1 MGVDLEMKNK
11 LMKLPTTFG
20 DPKRAHVTHWQ
31 PSEGGPFE
39 GLQSLPVGDMG
50 RAPSKIV
57 LRPMLRWQVCGGLR
71 GDLLPGKNLAFIQV
85 SQP

>member
-1 MGVDLEMKNK
+1 MKNK
-11 LMKLPTTFG
+11 LMNFQQHLET
-20 DPKRAHVTHWQ
+20 PKRAHVTHWQ

-57 LRPMLRWQVCGGLR
+57 VRPMLRWQVCGGY
-71 GDLLPGKNLAFIQV
+71 
-85 SQP
+85 S